1 MNAIARFTVTLAACL
16 ALVSPFTAAAHARD
30 YKLGS
35 LTISHP
41 YARTTVRGQQ
51 MGGAYLTLTNAG
63 AADRLLSVS
72 TDAAQSA
79 MLHSMSMEGDVMR
92 MREVAAVDL
101 PAGRTVALEPGG
113 LHIMFMGLKAPLME
127 GARFPLKLRFEKAGD
142 ITVEVQVEAV
152 KPATMHDGMKHD
164 GMKHEGMKH

>member
-1 MNAIARFTVTLAACL
+1 MTAIARFTVTLAACL
-16 ALVSPFTAAAHARD
+16 ALVSSFTAAAQARD

-35 LTISHP
+35 LTIGHP

-113 LHIMFMGLKAPLME
+113 LHIMFMGLKAPLMK

-152 KPATMHDGMKHD
+152 KLAAMHEGMKHD